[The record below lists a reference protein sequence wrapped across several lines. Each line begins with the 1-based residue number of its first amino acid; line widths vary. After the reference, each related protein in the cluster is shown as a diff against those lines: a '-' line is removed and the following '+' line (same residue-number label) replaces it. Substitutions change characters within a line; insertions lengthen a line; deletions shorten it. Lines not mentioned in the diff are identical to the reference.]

1 MAARLGL
8 TERSGNGLMG
18 GIAIERNGE
27 PRAAMAG
34 RYRWLRVCRYTSLGS
49 ALDDRIKL
57 TSITWLPTAHSLD
70 APRVRPSGEAARMIL
85 RLAAP
90 AMVVASLL
98 LLPFLNKPFT
108 IDDPL
113 FLREARHA
121 LVDPLHPADFEQVWN
136 AGDRLK
142 LSQYLLGG
150 TLPAYVLLPVV
161 ALGGREWMA
170 HLYQLLLLSG
180 FLIASVSVARRLG
193 CDRRQANTVGLLIAS
208 NPVTLAM
215 AATCMPD
222 VMAMMFGMAGM
233 DRLLL
238 FREERRWGAGLSSGL
253 LLAAAVLCRVS
264 TAPLLLVAALLLMP
278 ATWKRAAEC
287 LWPLGVAMVAVVLF
301 LGLNRGPAANA
312 TVGAAFQAL
321 TSMRNVPR
329 NLVAFLCF
337 QALTGPLLVYALLA
351 SGRKFAVV
359 VAALVALGVAGSL
372 FAGAVG
378 GSANLV
384 LYAVPAAIG
393 LCFIL
398 ALVDV
403 VGDIRPA
410 LPLLVWLG
418 AGLVALPYVYIGAK
432 YLLPGV
438 PAAALLI
445 VLHAAR
451 VRQRRYPLTVA
462 LLVAMGWICGALII
476 AGDTTLASSQRAAVD
491 RLIVPRIH
499 RGATVWAGGQWAF
512 LGYAEDAGARALANT
527 PPLPGPGDIIV
538 VSRLDY
544 YGMLH
549 RLPIRLELLNTQT
562 DRRCGAF
569 VLNRRLGAGFYSD
582 RFGYLPF
589 AIGCAEVNAYDL
601 YRVLP

>member
-1 MAARLGL
+1 MM
-8 TERSGNGLMG
+8 T
-18 GIAIERNGE
+18 
-27 PRAAMAG
+27 
-34 RYRWLRVCRYTSLGS
+34 
-49 ALDDRIKL
+49 
-57 TSITWLPTAHSLD
+57 
-70 APRVRPSGEAARMIL
+70 L
-85 RLAAP
+85 RLTAP
-90 AMVVASLL
+90 AIVVASLL

-136 AGDRLK
+136 AGGRLK

-150 TLPAYVLLPVV
+150 TLPAYVLLPVA

-170 HLYQLLLLSG
+170 HLYQLLLLCG
-180 FLIASVSVARRLG
+180 FLVASVSVARRLG

-215 AATCMPD
+215 AATCTPD
-222 VMAMMFGMAGM
+222 VMAMTFGMAGM

-238 FREERRWGAGLSSGL
+238 FREERRWGAGLASGL
-253 LLAAAVLCRVS
+253 LLAAAVLCRAS
-264 TAPLLLVAALLLMP
+264 TAPLLLVAVLLLMP
-278 ATWKRAAEC
+278 ATWKRAAAC
-287 LWPLGVAMVAVVLF
+287 LWPLVVAAVVVVLF
-301 LGLNRGPAANA
+301 LGLNRGPAADA
-312 TVGAAFQAL
+312 TVGAAFQTL

-351 SGRKFAVV
+351 SGRKLAGV

-378 GSANLV
+378 GPANLV
-384 LYAVPAAIG
+384 LYAVPAALG

-398 ALVDV
+398 ALVGV
-403 VGDIRPA
+403 VGDVRPA

-418 AGLVALPYVYIGAK
+418 AGLVALPYVYMGAK

-451 VRQRRYPLTVA
+451 MRQRRYPLTVA
-462 LLVAMGWICGALII
+462 LLVAMGWICGALIVV
-476 AGDTTLASSQRAAVD
+476 GDTTLASSQRAAVD
-491 RLIVPRIH
+491 RLISPRIR
-499 RGATVWAGGQWAF
+499 RGLTVWAGGQWAF
-512 LGYAEDAGARALANT
+512 LAYAEDAGARALANT
-527 PPLPGPGDIIV
+527 PPLPGPGETIV

-544 YGMLH
+544 YGRLL
-549 RLPIRLELLNTQT
+549 RLPIRLELLYTQT
-562 DRRCGAF
+562 DRRCGVF
-569 VLNRRLGAGFYSD
+569 VLNRRLGAGFFSN

-589 AIGCAEVNAYDL
+589 AIGCGEVNAYDL

>member
-1 MAARLGL
+1 M
-8 TERSGNGLMG
+8 T
-18 GIAIERNGE
+18 
-27 PRAAMAG
+27 
-34 RYRWLRVCRYTSLGS
+34 
-49 ALDDRIKL
+49 
-57 TSITWLPTAHSLD
+57 
-70 APRVRPSGEAARMIL
+70 L
-85 RLAAP
+85 RLALP
-90 AMVVASLL
+90 AIVVASLL

-150 TLPAYVLLPVV
+150 TLPAYVLLPVA

-170 HLYQLLLLSG
+170 HLYQLLLLCG
-180 FLIASVSVARRLG
+180 FLVASVSVARRLG

-238 FREERRWGAGLSSGL
+238 FREERRWGAGLASGW
-253 LLAAAVLCRVS
+253 LLAAAVLCRAS

-278 ATWKRAAEC
+278 ASWKRAPEC
-287 LWPLGVAMVAVVLF
+287 LWPLGVAAVAVVLF
-301 LGLNRGPAANA
+301 LGLNRGPAADA
-312 TVGAAFQAL
+312 TLGAAFQAL

-329 NLVAFLCF
+329 NLVAFF
-337 QALTGPLLVYALLA
+337 GYQALTGPLLVYALLA
-351 SGRKFAVV
+351 SGRKFAGV
-359 VAALVALGVAGSL
+359 VAALVALGVAGSML
-372 FAGAVG
+372 AGALG

-384 LYAVPAAIG
+384 LYAVPAALGI
-393 LCFIL
+393 CFIL
-398 ALVDV
+398 ALVGV
-403 VGDIRPA
+403 VGDLRPA
-410 LPLLVWLG
+410 TARQSEPRRGALWARSGLPLLVWLG
-418 AGLVALPYVYIGAK
+418 AGLVALPYVYMGAK

-451 VRQRRYPLTVA
+451 VRQRKYPLTVA
-462 LLVAMGWICGALII
+462 LLVAMGWISGALII
-476 AGDTTLASSQRAAVD
+476 VGDTTLAWSQRAAVD
-491 RLIVPRIH
+491 RLIAPRIH
-499 RGATVWAGGQWAF
+499 RGLKVWAGGQWAF
-512 LGYAEDAGARALANT
+512 LAYAEEAGAKALANT
-527 PPLPGPGDIIV
+527 PPLPGPGDLIV

-544 YGMLH
+544 YGRLLL
-549 RLPIRLELLNTQT
+549 LPIRLELLNTQT
-562 DRRCGAF
+562 DRRCGVF
-569 VLNRRLGAGFYSD
+569 VLNRRLGAGFYSN

-589 AIGCAEVNAYDL
+589 AIGCGEVNAYDL

>member
-1 MAARLGL
+1 M
-8 TERSGNGLMG
+8 T
-18 GIAIERNGE
+18 
-27 PRAAMAG
+27 
-34 RYRWLRVCRYTSLGS
+34 
-49 ALDDRIKL
+49 
-57 TSITWLPTAHSLD
+57 
-70 APRVRPSGEAARMIL
+70 L

-90 AMVVASLL
+90 AIVVASLL

-121 LVDPLHPADFEQVWN
+121 LVDPLHPADIEQVWN

-150 TLPAYVLLPVV
+150 TLPAYVLLPVA

-180 FLIASVSVARRLG
+180 FLLASVSVARRLG

-215 AATCMPD
+215 AATCTPD
-222 VMAMMFGMAGM
+222 VMAMAFGMTGM

-238 FREERRWGAGLSSGL
+238 FREERRWGAGLASGL
-253 LLAAAVLCRVS
+253 LLAAAVLCRAS
-264 TAPLLLVAALLLMP
+264 TAPLILVAALLLMP
-278 ATWKRAAEC
+278 ATWRRGAEC
-287 LWPLGVAMVAVVLF
+287 LWPLAVAAVAVALF

-321 TSMRNVPR
+321 TSMRNLPR
-329 NLVAFLCF
+329 NMIAFLCY
-337 QALTGPLLVYALLA
+337 QALTGPLLVYALLTH
-351 SGRKFAVV
+351 GRKFAAAV
-359 VAALVALGVAGSL
+359 VALLMLGVTLSVLAAEFGW
-372 FAGAVG
+372 
-378 GSANLV
+378 SANLV
-384 LYAVPAAIG
+384 LYAVPAALGIG
-393 LCFIL
+393 FIL
-398 ALVDV
+398 ALVGV
-403 VGDIRPA
+403 IGDIRHA
-410 LPLLVWLG
+410 SPLLVWLG
-418 AGLVALPYVYIGAK
+418 SGIVALPYVYMGAK

-451 VRQRRYPLTVA
+451 VRRRRYPLTVA
-462 LLVAMGWICGALII
+462 LLVALGWISGALIVV
-476 AGDTTLASSQRAAVD
+476 GDATLAGSQRAAVD

-499 RGATVWAGGQWAF
+499 GGSTVWAGGQWAF
-512 LGYAEDAGARALANT
+512 LAYAEDAGAHALANT
-527 PPLPGPGDIIV
+527 PPLPDPGDFIV

-544 YGMLH
+544 YGKLLH
-549 RLPIRLELLNTQT
+549 LPIRLELLNTQT
-562 DRRCGAF
+562 DRRCGVF
-569 VLNRRLGAGFYSD
+569 VLNRRLSAGFYSN

-589 AIGCAEVNAYDL
+589 AIGCGEVNAYDL

>member
-1 MAARLGL
+1 V
-8 TERSGNGLMG
+8 T
-18 GIAIERNGE
+18 
-27 PRAAMAG
+27 
-34 RYRWLRVCRYTSLGS
+34 
-49 ALDDRIKL
+49 
-57 TSITWLPTAHSLD
+57 
-70 APRVRPSGEAARMIL
+70 L
-85 RLAAP
+85 RLTAP
-90 AMVVASLL
+90 AIFVASLL

-136 AGDRLK
+136 AGDRQK

-150 TLPAYVLLPVV
+150 TLPAYVLAPVA
-161 ALGGREWMA
+161 ALGGREWVA
-170 HLYQLLLLSG
+170 HLYQFLLLSG
-180 FLIASVSVARRLG
+180 FLVASVSVARRLG
-193 CDRRQANTVGLLIAS
+193 CDSRQANTVGLLIGS

-238 FREERRWGAGLSSGL
+238 FREERRWSAGLASGV
-253 LLAAAVLCRVS
+253 LLAAAILCRAS

-287 LWPLGVAMVAVVLF
+287 LWPLGIAAMVVAVFVS
-301 LGLNRGPAANA
+301 LNRGPATGA
-312 TVGAAFQAL
+312 TVGTAFQAL

-329 NLVAFLCF
+329 NLVAFLCY
-337 QALTGPLLVYALLA
+337 QALTGPIVVYALL
-351 SGRKFAVV
+351 SYGRKFAGV
-359 VAALVALGVAGSL
+359 VAGLVALGVALSM
-372 FAGAVG
+372 VTV
-378 GSANLV
+378 SANLV
-384 LYAVPAAIG
+384 LYAVPAALGI
-393 LCFIL
+393 CFVL
-398 ALVDV
+398 AC
-403 VGDIRPA
+403 VGAVGNIRHA
-410 LPLLVWLG
+410 LPLVVWLG
-418 AGLVALPYVYIGAK
+418 SGMVALPYVHMAAK

-462 LLVAMGWICGALII
+462 LLVALGWIAGALIEV
-476 AGDTTLASSQRAAVD
+476 GDATLASSQREAVE
-491 RLIVPRIH
+491 RLIVPRIQ
-499 RGATVWAGGQWAF
+499 RGLRVWAGGQWAF
-512 LGYAEDAGARALANT
+512 LAYAEDAGAKALANT
-527 PPLPGPGDIIV
+527 PPLPEAGDTIV

-544 YGMLH
+544 YGKLE
-549 RLPIRLELLNTQT
+549 RLPFRRELLHTLA
-562 DRRCGAF
+562 DRRCGVF
-569 VLNRRLGAGFYSD
+569 VLNRRLGAGFYSI

-589 AIGCAEVNAYDL
+589 AIGCGEVNAYDV

>member
-1 MAARLGL
+1 MTGSSSTAGLGY
-8 TERSGNGLMG
+8 ER
-18 GIAIERNGE
+18 
-27 PRAAMAG
+27 RA
-34 RYRWLRVCRYTSLGS
+34 
-49 ALDDRIKL
+49 
-57 TSITWLPTAHSLD
+57 
-70 APRVRPSGEAARMIL
+70 SGEAARTTL
-85 RLAAP
+85 RLAVP
-90 AMVVASLL
+90 AIVVASLL

-222 VMAMMFGMAGM
+222 VMAIMFGMAGI

-238 FREERRWGAGLSSGL
+238 FREERRWGAGLASGW
-253 LLAAAVLCRVS
+253 LLAAAVLCRAS

-287 LWPLGVAMVAVVLF
+287 LWPLGVATVAVVLF
-301 LGLNRGPAANA
+301 LGLNRGPAAGA

-329 NLVAFLCF
+329 NLVAFLGY

-351 SGRKFAVV
+351 SGRKFAGV
-359 VAALVALGVAGSL
+359 VAALVALGATGSML
-372 FAGAVG
+372 AGALG
-378 GSANLV
+378 GPANLV
-384 LYAVPAAIG
+384 LYMVPAALGI
-393 LCFIL
+393 CFIL
-398 ALVDV
+398 ALMGV
-403 VGDIRPA
+403 VGDLRPA

-418 AGLVALPYVYIGAK
+418 AGLVALPYAYMGAK

-462 LLVAMGWICGALII
+462 LLVAMGWICGALIVV
-476 AGDTTLASSQRAAVD
+476 GDTTLASSQRAAVD
-491 RLIVPRIH
+491 QLIAPRIR
-499 RGATVWAGGQWAF
+499 RGLTVWAGGQWAF
-512 LGYAEDAGARALANT
+512 LAYAEEAGAQALANT
-527 PPLPGPGDIIV
+527 PPLPGPGETIL

-544 YGMLH
+544 YGMLL
-549 RLPIRLELLNTQT
+549 RMPIRLELLNTQT
-562 DRRCGAF
+562 DRLCGVF
-569 VLNRRLGAGFYSD
+569 VLNRRLGAGFYSN

-589 AIGCAEVNAYDL
+589 AIGCGEVNAYDL